1 MSFAFPFIRVPAVTP
16 EVPAIVRAAGPGN
29 VQWNRPV
36 FKAPPL
42 QVSPP
47 VGEVRRQMAQI
58 QNRAL
63 FR

>member
-1 MSFAFPFIRVPAVTP
+1 
-16 EVPAIVRAAGPGN
+16 
-29 VQWNRPV
+29 V

-47 VGEVRRQMAQI
+47 VGEVRRQMAEI
-58 QNRAL
+58 QNRTL

>member
-1 MSFAFPFIRVPAVTP
+1 MSFTFPFIRVPNVTP
-16 EVPAIVRAAGPGN
+16 EVPAIVRAAGPED

-47 VGEVRRQMAQI
+47 VGEVRRQMAEI
-58 QNRAL
+58 QNRSP